1 MRFDRFGAGLVVL
14 LAMTTPARAIDDKDT
29 PLGRLAQIEAAQKDV
44 QKQYSDAMQKVERTE
59 KSQAAALETFYS
71 SLQKNMDSALQLAR
85 VHPGD
90 PAALEALKFVIRTNR
105 AGPGDASA
113 RALKMILEGNLA
125 RASDQRGY
133 LPTVALTL
141 RQYPDAEKLL
151 RLMIDENPSRTNR
164 AQACYWLANH
174 LHQQARMVRELREK
188 PEEIPNYHDYKAAQP
203 IEQFLST
210 HDEAA
215 LERESEALFERV
227 VAEFGDE
234 KIDDDTRPLGVI
246 ATGELFTR
254 RSLKAGKVAPEI
266 EGTDE
271 EGKSFKLSDYRGKV
285 VVLTFSGN
293 WCGPCRGMYPQE
305 RILVSALEHKPFAM
319 VSVNTDKD
327 VQTLRDAIKA
337 GEITWPCW
345 NDGGTDGPITT
356 HWGIISFPTIFVLD
370 PDGVIRHRDLRGEEL
385 DRAVA
390 ALLAKIHSE
399 KIGAN

>member
-1 MRFDRFGAGLVVL
+1 MR
-14 LAMTTPARAIDDKDT
+14 
-29 PLGRLAQIEAAQKDV
+29 
-44 QKQYSDAMQKVERTE
+44 KQFSEAMQKVGQAERA
-59 KSQAAALETFYS
+59 QAALDQFHS
-71 SLQKNMDSALQLAR
+71 GLQKNMDAALELAR
-85 VHPGD
+85 ANPGD
-90 PAALEALKFVIRTNR
+90 PVALEALKFVVRTNR

-113 RALKMILEGNLA
+113 RALKMLLDGKYE
-125 RASDQRGY
+125 RESDQRGY
-133 LPTVALTL
+133 LPTVGLTL

-151 RLMIDENPSRTNR
+151 RSMLEKNPSRTNR

-174 LHQQARMVRELREK
+174 LHQQARMVRKLREK
-188 PEEIPNYHDYKAAQP
+188 PEEIANYRDYKAAQP
-203 IEQFLST
+203 IEEFLST
-210 HDEAA
+210 HDDTA

-227 VAEFGDE
+227 IAEFGDE
-234 KIDDDTRPLGVI
+234 KIEEDSRPLGVI

-254 RSLKAGKVAPEI
+254 RNLKSGMVAPDI
-266 EGTDE
+266 EGKDH
-271 EGKSFKLSDYRGKV
+271 EGKSFKLSGFRGKV

-305 RILVSALEHKPFAM
+305 RMLVSALKDKPFAM

-327 VQTLRDAIKA
+327 PQTLRDAIKA

-345 NDGGTDGPITT
+345 HDGGTDGPITT

-390 ALLAKIHSE
+390 TLLANITPKN
-399 KIGAN
+399 IGAN

>member
-14 LAMTTPARAIDDKDT
+14 SVATAQALAIDDKDT
-29 PLGRLAQIEAAQKDV
+29 PRARLAQIEAAQKDV
-44 QKQYSDAMQKVERTE
+44 WKQYSDATQKVERTE

-71 SLQKNMDSALQLAR
+71 GLQKNMDAALQLAR

-105 AGPGDASA
+105 AGPGNASA
-113 RALKMILEGNLA
+113 RALKMILEGNLT

-151 RLMIDENPSRTNR
+151 RRMIDENPSRTNR

-174 LHQQARMVRELREK
+174 LHQQARMVRKLREK

-234 KIDDDTRPLGVI
+234 KIEEDTRPLGVI

-254 RSLKAGKVAPEI
+254 RNLKVGKVVPEI

-293 WCGPCRGMYPQE
+293 WCGPCRGMYPEE
-305 RILVSALEHKPFAM
+305 RMLVSALKDKPFAL

-327 VQTLRDAIKA
+327 AQTLRDSIKKGA
-337 GEITWPCW
+337 ITWRCW
-345 NDGGTDGPITT
+345 ADGGTDGPITT
-356 HWGIISFPTIFVLD
+356 RWGIISFPTTFVLD
-370 PDGVIRHRDLRGEEL
+370 PEGVIRHRDLRGEEL

-390 ALLAKIHSE
+390 TLLAEINPKN
-399 KIGAN
+399 IGAN